1 MRESMRKQVVLVS
14 IAGFL
19 LIASS
24 ALAEIDAALETPYDG
39 QAVSGKAVVSGWAFS
54 TTGAPVTIN
63 LLINGTPAGVVI
75 PCCGPRADVQ
85 AQNPGAPPNS
95 GFGLLLNYGV
105 FDPATLTSIGVQI
118 SAPGET
124 TPQTINY
131 QVTVAKP
138 GARSLDADPTL
149 FSFLQQLSA
158 SGARAAL
165 DGEELI
171 VAPVTVT
178 DSDAGGTRKSTLRL
192 LWKSNTQT
200 FGITAAASGTSFD
213 GVQAIF
219 NNSCAIAQCHDHTSA
234 AGTLDLSEGRAFRR
248 TVAVRS
254 DQDPEER
261 FRVSPG
267 KAAESYL
274 YQKIIAGGSNI
285 AEARMPPSC
294 APDHPSACLSDLE
307 IQIIGNWIN
316 EGAPPP
322 Q

>member
-1 MRESMRKQVVLVS
+1 MRKDVFCAVIV
-14 IAGFL
+14 GFL
-19 LIASS
+19 LLASPV
-24 ALAEIDAALETPYDG
+24 LAEIQAELETPDIG
-39 QAVSGKAVVSGWAFS
+39 QEVSGKSLISGWAYS
-54 TTGAPVTIN
+54 TLDPNAAITVT
-63 LLINGTPAGVVI
+63 LRINGTDTSDTI
-75 PCCGPRADVQ
+75 PCCTPRLDVQ
-85 AQNPGAPPNS
+85 TANPGAPLNT
-95 GFGLLLNYGV
+95 GFGRLQNYGI
-105 FDPATLTSIGVQI
+105 FNPATLSSIGVRIAIQ
-118 SAPGET
+118 GE
-124 TPQTINY
+124 PQPRIIDH
-131 QVTVAKP
+131 QVIVVKP
-138 GARSLDADPTL
+138 GTRSSDVDPTL

-178 DSDAGGTRKSTLRL
+178 DSGAGGTRKSTLRL

-219 NNSCAIAQCHDHTSA
+219 NNSCATAQCHDHTSA

-254 DQDPEER
+254 DLDPEER
-261 FRVSPG
+261 FRVNPG
-267 KAAESYL
+267 KASESYL

-285 AEARMPPSC
+285 AGTIMPPSC

-307 IQIIGNWIN
+307 VQTIVAWIN

-322 Q
+322 QQ